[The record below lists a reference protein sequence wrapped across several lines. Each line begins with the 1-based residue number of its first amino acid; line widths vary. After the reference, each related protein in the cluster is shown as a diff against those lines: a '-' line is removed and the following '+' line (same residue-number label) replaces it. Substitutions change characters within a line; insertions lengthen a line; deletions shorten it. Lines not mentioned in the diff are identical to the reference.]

1 MGLSGRIRDA
11 WLLPLCLP
19 PGKEGICHPR
29 RHSRIQLGGP
39 WGLWVLLGSHCSRT
53 DPIPKHA
60 LTLLPPEPI
69 TNACHLALQ
78 ACQGLVWLAHSC

>member
-1 MGLSGRIRDA
+1 MCWCICNA
-11 WLLPLCLP
+11 WLLALCLP
-19 PGKEGICHPR
+19 PGKEGICHPLG
-29 RHSRIQLGGP
+29 HSRVQLGGA